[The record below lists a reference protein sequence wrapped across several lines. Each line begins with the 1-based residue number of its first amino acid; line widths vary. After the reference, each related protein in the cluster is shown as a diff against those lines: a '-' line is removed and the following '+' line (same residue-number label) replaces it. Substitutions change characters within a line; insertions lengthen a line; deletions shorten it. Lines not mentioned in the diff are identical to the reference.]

1 MFQYLLS
8 LDTEEEKGF
17 FREIYEAY
25 RDEMFYT
32 AYVIL
37 ENRWDAEEVLQEA
50 FIAVLSN
57 LDKLRGN
64 TPQKNWNYIATL
76 VKTRA
81 YNCYK
86 KRKRQAER
94 EVPMTEEILESMVDE
109 EFDRRI
115 RQIEQRDFLVH
126 LLRDMSETS
135 RDVLLLR
142 YYHELNSVEIGKL
155 LGKSPDSVR
164 HMIKRAKEKLQ
175 GMLEGQ

>member
-1 MFQYLLS
+1 
-8 LDTEEEKGF
+8 
-17 FREIYEAY
+17 
-25 RDEMFYT
+25 
-32 AYVIL
+32 
-37 ENRWDAEEVLQEA
+37 
-50 FIAVLSN
+50 
-57 LDKLRGN
+57 
-64 TPQKNWNYIATL
+64 
-76 VKTRA
+76 
-81 YNCYK
+81 
-86 KRKRQAER
+86 
-94 EVPMTEEILESMVDE
+94 MTEEILESMVDE